1 MSIISLRDVY
11 KNYEPEGFTVKVLK
25 GINLELKHGDF
36 VAIMGTSG
44 SGKTT
49 LMNIIGLLDTPTSG
63 SYYLDSKEV
72 SRLNDDE
79 MSHLRNKKIGFI
91 FQSFYL
97 IQFSNVLEN
106 VLLPAYY
113 SGHDTAKYTKRAIQ
127 LLEEFGMMDKKKSK
141 PNQLS
146 GGQQQ
151 RVAIARALINDPDII
166 LADEPTGQLDSET
179 SLVIME
185 YIENLHKMGKTVI
198 LVTHDKQTASYAN
211 KIINIIDGGIV
222 DN

>member
-11 KNYEPEGFTVKVLK
+11 KNYEPEGFTVKVLND
-25 GINLELKHGDF
+25 INLELKHGDF

-63 SYYLDSKEV
+63 SYYLDSNEV
-72 SRLNDDE
+72 SKLNDDE